1 MLPFQYRLKKDRDFK
16 LVFKKG
22 KTLGNKF
29 LFLNLRRNNSEF
41 NKFGFVVGLKISK
54 KAVIRNKI
62 KRQLREIIKKNLIKI
77 KSSFDIVIVAR
88 PKITE
93 KNYQEMKEKLEEL
106 IKEAGLF
113 KETFD

>member
-54 KAVIRNKI
+54 KAVIS
-62 KRQLREIIKKNLIKI
+62 KI